1 MRKLLTIL
9 LFLVVL
15 VPVSGCDDDKAQVG
29 EASRQLVE
37 ADAKSRTE
45 IVALQRDLQQGQ
57 TELGRQRDQLEDD
70 RRGFADQRNRDPIIA
85 NTLTTVGTTIACL
98 LPLVL
103 GIYLA
108 RGLRDPSQVDSTLTE
123 ILIEEIA
130 TNKPVLLPP
139 PGSWTALN
147 HEMDSAAGKLEGA
160 E

>member
-1 MRKLLTIL
+1 MSKLLTIL
-9 LFLVVL
+9 LFLVGL
-15 VPVSGCDDDKAQVG
+15 ALVSGCDDDKAQVA

-70 RRGFADQRNRDPIIA
+70 RRRFADQRNRDPIIA

-139 PGSWTALN
+139 PGSWTALK
-147 HEMDSAAGKLEGA
+147 HEMDSAAGKPEGA

>member
-1 MRKLLTIL
+1 MSKVLTIL
-9 LFLVVL
+9 LFLVGL
-15 VPVSGCDDDKAQVG
+15 ALVSGCDDDKAQVA

-70 RRGFADQRNRDPIIA
+70 RREFADQRNRDPIIA

-103 GIYLA
+103 GTLA
-108 RGLRDPSQVDSTLTE
+108 E
-123 ILIEEIA
+123 ILVEEIA
-130 TNKPVLLPP
+130 TDKPVLLPP
-139 PGSWTALN
+139 PSSLTALN
-147 HEMDSAAGKLEGA
+147 HEMDSAAGKPEGA

>member
-1 MRKLLTIL
+1 MSKLLTTL
-9 LFLVVL
+9 LFLVGL
-15 VPVSGCDDDKAQVG
+15 ALVSGCDDDKAQVA

-85 NTLTTVGTTIACL
+85 NTLTVVGTTIACL

-108 RGLRDPSQVDSTLTE
+108 RGLRDSSQIESTLAE
-123 ILIEEIA
+123 ILVDEIV
-130 TNKPVLLPP
+130 TDKPVLLPP
-139 PGSWTALN
+139 PSSLTALN
-147 HEMDSAAGKLEGA
+147 HEMDSAAGKREGA

>member
-1 MRKLLTIL
+1 MSKLLTIL
-9 LFLVVL
+9 LILVAL
-15 VPVSGCDDDKAQVG
+15 ALVSGCDDDKAQVA

-37 ADAKSRTE
+37 ADAKSRTD

-108 RGLRDPSQVDSTLTE
+108 RGLRDSSQVESTLAE
-123 ILIEEIA
+123 ILVDEIA
-130 TNKPVLLPP
+130 TDKPALLPP
-139 PGSWTALN
+139 PCSLTALG
-147 HEMDSAAGKLEGA
+147 HDPDAATDKPEGT